1 MRFSSSL
8 RCLIVTMVLSCLLP
22 FSAVPAWADSRP
34 SLEQM
39 AGQMLL
45 VGFRGLEL
53 TGSEPIARDVAEGRV
68 GGVVLF
74 DYDVLLKQPGRNIK
88 NSGQVRRLTA
98 ALRALAPLPLFVAVD
113 QEGGRVQRFKARDGF
128 ADTPSATEMGSW
140 NNPGRVR
147 TSAEAMGDML
157 RDLGVNLDF
166 APCVDVN
173 VNPKSPAIGALGRS
187 FSSDP
192 ERVALNAEAFLRG
205 LADAGVLACLKHFPG
220 HGSAA
225 ADSHLGFTDVSATW
239 REAELTPYR
248 LLLARD
254 RVDMVMTAH
263 VFNSRLDP
271 DFPASLSRRITTGLL
286 RGGLGFT
293 GVIVT
298 DDLQMRAVTE
308 KYDLEATVR
317 LALEA
322 GADIL
327 LFGNNLAYDPELPAR
342 AQAAI
347 VKLVRDGVVPES
359 RVRES
364 YERIMALKNKL
375 HQQQ

>member
-1 MRFSSSL
+1 MRFSSSA
-8 RCLIVTMVLSCLLP
+8 RAAVLSVMSLCLWLS
-22 FSAVPAWADSRP
+22 FLAVPALAGPPAD
-34 SLEQM
+34 LEHM

-45 VGFRGLEL
+45 VGFRGLEIS
-53 TGSEPIARDVAEGRV
+53 GDDPIARDVALGRV

-74 DYDVLLKQPGRNIK
+74 DFDVLLKQPGRNIK
-88 NSGQVRRLTA
+88 NPEQVRRLTA
-98 ALRALAPLPLFVAVD
+98 ALKALAPLPLIVAVD

-128 ADTPSATEMGSW
+128 ADTPSAAEMGSW
-140 NNPGRVR
+140 NDPGRVR
-147 TSAEAMGDML
+147 GAAEALGDML
-157 RDLGVNLDF
+157 RGLGVNMDF

-205 LADAGVLACLKHFPG
+205 LADAGVLSCLKHFPG
-220 HGSAA
+220 HGSATS
-225 ADSHLGFTDVSATW
+225 DSHLGFTDVSVTW

-263 VFNSRLDP
+263 VFNSNLDP
-271 DFPASLSRRITTGLL
+271 DYPASLSRRITTDLL
-286 RGGLGFT
+286 RGELGFT

-298 DDLQMRAVTE
+298 DDLQMRAVTG
-308 KYDLEATVR
+308 KYDLETTVR
-317 LALEA
+317 LALDA

-327 LFGNNLAYDPELPAR
+327 LFGNNLAYDPDLPTK
-342 AQAAI
+342 AQAVI
-347 VKLVRDGVVPES
+347 VKLVRDGVIPES

-364 YERIMALKNKL
+364 YERIMVLKNKL
-375 HQQQ
+375 Q

>member
-1 MRFSSSL
+1 MSF
-8 RCLIVTMVLSCLLP
+8 CLWLTLLT
-22 FSAVPAWADSRP
+22 VPALAGPPAD
-34 SLEQM
+34 LERM

-45 VGFRGLEL
+45 VGFRGLEIS
-53 TGSEPIARDVAEGRV
+53 GDEPIARDVALGRV

-74 DYDVLLKQPGRNIK
+74 DFDVLLKQPGRNIK
-88 NSGQVRRLTA
+88 NPGQVRRLTA
-98 ALRALAPLPLFVAVD
+98 ALKALAPLPLIVAVD

-128 ADTPSATEMGSW
+128 ADTPSAAEMGSW
-140 NNPGRVR
+140 DDPGRVR
-147 TSAEAMGDML
+147 GAAEALGDML
-157 RDLGVNLDF
+157 RELGVNMDF

-173 VNPKSPAIGALGRS
+173 VNPRSPAIGALGRS
-187 FSSDP
+187 FSPDP
-192 ERVALNAEAFLRG
+192 ARVALNAEAFLRG
-205 LADAGVLACLKHFPG
+205 LTDAGVLSCLKHFPG

-225 ADSHLGFTDVSATW
+225 SDSHLGFTDVSATW

-263 VFNSRLDP
+263 VFNSNLDQ
-271 DFPASLSRRITTGLL
+271 DYPASLSRRITTGLL
-286 RGGLGFT
+286 RGELGFA

-298 DDLQMRAVTE
+298 DDLQMRAVTG

-317 LALEA
+317 LALDA

-327 LFGNNLAYDPELPAR
+327 LFGNNLAYDPDLPAK
-342 AQAAI
+342 AQAVI
-347 VKLVRDGVVPES
+347 VRLVRDGVVPES

-364 YERIMALKNKL
+364 FERIMTLKNKL
-375 HQQQ
+375 Q